1 LLDRDV
7 PPVSRPE
14 IERAHVM
21 RAIEDRRLTQKQA
34 VVQLA
39 LSVRSDHH
47 WFVVPLRGP
56 RACRVQHCTTALKD
70 SFNPARTYPIPDIS
84 IVKSRPTLELA
95 VDTNRLLATN
105 AGLTKRRRG
114 R

>member
-1 LLDRDV
+1 MGDSQGQAL
-7 PPVSRPE
+7 S
-14 IERAHVM
+14 RAHAM

-70 SFNPARTYPIPDIS
+70 SFNPARTYPLPDIS